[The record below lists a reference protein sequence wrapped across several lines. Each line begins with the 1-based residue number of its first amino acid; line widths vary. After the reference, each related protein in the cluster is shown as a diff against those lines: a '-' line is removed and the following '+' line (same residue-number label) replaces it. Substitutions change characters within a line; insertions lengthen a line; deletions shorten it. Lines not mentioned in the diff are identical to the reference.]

1 MAECG
6 ALDVSCKIGEG
17 GAKLFGTALDAI
29 TEDIQKS
36 LADMAGMLT
45 TFWMKVPTGAISE
58 SSGVTAF
65 LTSHLAFV
73 TGAAAVLSLM
83 IGAAKMAITQRS
95 DAGKETAGGFLQLV
109 LIAMF
114 GVPLISGIVV
124 FSDILANWIVDSSI
138 KEGDFG
144 SNLVALLITGGG
156 GGPVVGFFSMLF
168 MGILGCGASIIQ
180 ALIMIVRSLMLPIL
194 AGTLTLSAAFWTTEA
209 GRLWFKRSIT
219 WLVAF
224 VAYKPAAAII
234 YAAGFTLMGDKKI
247 LTAANLNEYGQAM
260 FSFVCGIAVM
270 GLAIMALPAMIGFA
284 IPVAGKLA
292 SGGGGGMATGAAVA
306 GTVAAGAISNG
317 GSNRHTN
324 TQNGPVGAN
333 PAAGAGPAGKGG
345 SAGPAGKGG
354 ANGAPGATV
363 AGSAGAAG
371 AAGAAGSTA
380 AAGATGG
387 ISKGI
392 ETGAKVI
399 QEVSKQTKSAA
410 EGAAGNGDKA

>member
-6 ALDVSCKIGEG
+6 AIDISCKIGEG
-17 GAKLFGTALDAI
+17 GAKVVGSALDAM
-29 TEDIQKS
+29 TQDIQKS
-36 LADMAGMLT
+36 IGDMAGMLT

-58 SSGVTAF
+58 NTGITSF

-83 IGAAKMAITQRS
+83 IGAAKMAVTQRGE
-95 DAGKETAGGFLQLV
+95 AGKEMAGGFAQLV
-109 LIAMF
+109 IVALF
-114 GVPLISGIVV
+114 GVPLISGIVSI
-124 FSDILANWIVDSSI
+124 SDLTANWIVDSSI

-144 SNLVALLITGGG
+144 SNLVGILITGGG
-156 GGPVVGFFSMLF
+156 GGPVLGFFSMLL
-168 MGILGCGASIIQ
+168 MGVLAGCASIVQ
-180 ALIMIVRSLMLPIL
+180 ALLMIVRALMLPIL

-219 WLVAF
+219 WLIAF
-224 VAYKPAAAII
+224 IAYKPAAGII
-234 YAAGFTLMGDKKI
+234 YASGFTLMGDKKI

-260 FSFVCGIAVM
+260 FSFVSGVAVM
-270 GLAIMALPAMIGFA
+270 GLAILALPAMIGFA

-333 PAAGAGPAGKGG
+333 PASVTGPSGKNGDAGSAGKGG
-345 SAGPAGKGG
+345 TRG
-354 ANGAPGATV
+354 ASGATV
-363 AGSAGAAG
+363 AGSAG

-392 ETGAKVI
+392 ETGAKVV

-410 EGAAGNGDKA
+410 EGAAGNGETA